1 MGPSRLERL
10 PRERVGER
18 VTVYVA
24 ASFRARLLGLA
35 GLREMPP
42 GAVLLIPRCSSV
54 HTFGMRFPIHVLFLD
69 GAFEVISERRAVKP
83 GRVVRHRGA
92 RAVVEFQAGEPTRL
106 DNR

>member
-1 MGPSRLERL
+1 MYL
-10 PRERVGER
+10 
-18 VTVYVA
+18 A

-54 HTFGMRFPIHVLFLD
+54 HTFGMRFDLDVLFLD
-69 GAFEVISERRAVKP
+69 GAFEVIGERRAVKP
-83 GRVVRHRGA
+83 GRLVWHRGA
-92 RAVVEFQAGEPTRL
+92 RAVAEFQAGEPTSP